1 MISIVIPVY
10 RSEKSLKELY
20 ERIKVVFE
28 KNIIEFEIIFVE
40 DYGGDNSWEIIKT
53 LANKDK
59 RIKGIKFSRN
69 FGQHNAILCG
79 IREASGEITVTMDDD
94 LQHLPEEL
102 PKIIDKLK
110 QGFDVVYGPPL
121 EEMHGI
127 FRNTA
132 SKVTKYALENVIG
145 ASNAR
150 NVTALRVFRTKLRES
165 FSDYSSP
172 VVNIDVLLSWVT
184 INYGVEFVKYDI
196 RKFGRSAYTFRKL
209 LRHAITMLTGFS
221 IKPLQIS
228 TWIGFLFIIFGKL
241 ILTYVVIKWM
251 LYGSSTPG
259 FAFLASII
267 SIFAGAQLFTLG
279 IIGEYLGAIH
289 LKSMNKPQYVKKE
302 EI

>member
-110 QGFDVVYGPPL
+110 QGFDVVSCR
-121 EEMHGI
+121 
-127 FRNTA
+127 F
-132 SKVTKYALENVIG
+132 V
-145 ASNAR
+145 
-150 NVTALRVFRTKLRES
+150 S
-165 FSDYSSP
+165 F
-172 VVNIDVLLSWVT
+172 
-184 INYGVEFVKYDI
+184 DI
-196 RKFGRSAYTFRKL
+196 
-209 LRHAITMLTGFS
+209 
-221 IKPLQIS
+221 
-228 TWIGFLFIIFGKL
+228 
-241 ILTYVVIKWM
+241 
-251 LYGSSTPG
+251 
-259 FAFLASII
+259 
-267 SIFAGAQLFTLG
+267 
-279 IIGEYLGAIH
+279 
-289 LKSMNKPQYVKKE
+289 
-302 EI
+302 